1 MNTDKDMDLLELPES
16 SDSSLNYSIAN
27 LMERIANEPVSSDKV
42 TTDRDPDLLCIPGSS
57 DSSLNYSI
65 TNLMKRI
72 AEKHSSD
79 EENDSGVVTLDTTL
93 DNFIEHVIHRAAT
106 ALKAE
111 EELKA
116 IKTNDMDEDRSHS
129 RISTLSQQSSNSLW
143 TSSQENSTSSYESI
157 PASDMFF
164 KQALLR

>member
-1 MNTDKDMDLLELPES
+1 MDTEKDMDLLELPES

-27 LMERIANEPVSSDKV
+27 LMERITKESV
-42 TTDRDPDLLCIPGSS
+42 SS
-57 DSSLNYSI
+57 DSSLNYSLTKLMQRI
-65 TNLMKRI
+65 TDEHL
-72 AEKHSSD
+72 SD
-79 EENDSGVVTLDTTL
+79 EENDSDVVTLDTTL
-93 DNFIEHVIHRAAT
+93 DNFIDHVINRAAT

-116 IKTNDMDEDRSHS
+116 IKANEMDEDRSHS

-143 TSSQENSTSSYESI
+143 TSSQENSTTSYESI

>member
-1 MNTDKDMDLLELPES
+1 MDTEKDMDLLELPES

-27 LMERIANEPVSSDKV
+27 LMERITNEPVSSDKV
-42 TTDRDPDLLCIPGSS
+42 ETDLLCIPGSS
-57 DSSLNYSI
+57 DSSLNHSI

-79 EENDSGVVTLDTTL
+79 EENDSDAVTLDTTL
-93 DNFIEHVIHRAAT
+93 DVFIEHVINRAAT

-116 IKTNDMDEDRSHS
+116 IKANDMDEDRSHS

-143 TSSQENSTSSYESI
+143 TSSQENSTTSYESI